1 MQERLK
7 NALTAIGFCM
17 LALVMTSV
25 FATTVKAE
33 TNAELKNRVYE
44 EVLNVSAKYCYI
56 THELRL
62 HQNDRCKR
70 FTPV

>member
-33 TNAELKNRVYE
+33 TNAELKNIFLDRYE
-44 EVLNVSAKYCYI
+44 RDMESYGEQEGMMAKP
-56 THELRL
+56 
-62 HQNDRCKR
+62 NPPDRKS
-70 FTPV
+70 VV